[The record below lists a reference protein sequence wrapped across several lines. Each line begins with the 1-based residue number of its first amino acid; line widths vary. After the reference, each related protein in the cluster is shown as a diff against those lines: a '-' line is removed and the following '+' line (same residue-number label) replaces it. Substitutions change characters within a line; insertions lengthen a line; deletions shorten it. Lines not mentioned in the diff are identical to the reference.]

1 MKALSAEDMRLLDAR
16 TIQEEGISG
25 ERLMKTAGAALAS
38 AILRYIAELS
48 GNGIE
53 VKEIVF
59 LAGKGNN
66 AGDAF
71 VAAKMLYDTHLY
83 KIHLLCMVR
92 EDSLSGDAL
101 TVFREMPSE
110 LKSRIKYTL
119 EKEDLITCD
128 LIIDGLLG
136 TGFRGEL
143 RGDYGKWIASA
154 NNSSCHIV
162 AIDLPSGM
170 EANTGKSASS
180 AIHADLTVTMA
191 NPKKGML
198 TEEGAE
204 LCGRIRVMDIGIPER
219 FEKDITEGKE
229 CTTFSDVKHHFKKE
243 KNNIHKN
250 SRGHVLVAGGCSLY
264 CGAPLLAGESAL
276 RTGAGLV
283 SILIPEGTEIS
294 GSTPKA
300 LMIRHISGNREGFFD
315 SSSIEKASLSVEK
328 ADRIVIGPGMGTN
341 KDTLPFLEY
350 ILQQEKYVV
359 ADADALNL
367 LAQNISL
374 FKTKK
379 CTLILTP
386 HEGEMRRLEK
396 GFILDSTLSREER
409 VKKLA
414 EKTSSYV
421 IFKGLRTIVCTPDG
435 KCAVNLSGSPALAT
449 AGSGDV
455 LSGICGAI
463 LKKDE
468 DIFSSLRAAVFLHGL
483 AGEMANPSG
492 SRGVIADDLIGMIAP
507 AMRQINPKA

>member
-1 MKALSAEDMRLLDAR
+1 MKAISAEDMRLLDSR

-25 ERLMKTAGAALAS
+25 EKLMKTAGILLAS
-38 AILRYIAELS
+38 AILQYIEELS
-48 GNGIE
+48 GNGIN
-53 VKEIVF
+53 VRHIVF

-71 VAAKMLYDTHLY
+71 VAAKMLYDTRLY
-83 KIHLLCMVR
+83 QISLHCMVK

-101 TVFREMPSE
+101 TVFQEMPSD
-110 LKSRIKYTL
+110 LKNRIKYSL
-119 EKEDLITCD
+119 EKEDLINCD

-143 RGDYGKWIASA
+143 RGDYGKWIAEA
-154 NNSSCHIV
+154 NHSGCHIV

-170 EANTGKSASS
+170 EADTGKSASE

-219 FEKDITEGKE
+219 LEKDIAESRE
-229 CTTFSDVKHHFKKE
+229 CTTFSDVKHHFEKE

-283 SILIPEGTEIS
+283 SILVPEGTEIF
-294 GSTPKA
+294 GNTPKA
-300 LMIRHISGNREGFFD
+300 LMIRHISGNREGFFN
-315 SSSIEKASLSVEK
+315 SSSIEEAYPAVEK
-328 ADRIVIGPGMGTN
+328 ADSIVIGPGMGLHRES
-341 KDTLPFLEY
+341 LPFLEY

-367 LAQNISL
+367 LAQDIQL
-374 FKTKK
+374 FNTKK

-396 GFILDSTLSREER
+396 AFSLASTLPREER
-409 VKKLA
+409 VRNMA
-414 EKTSSYV
+414 EKTSAYI
-421 IFKGLRTIVCTPDG
+421 IFKGIRTIVCTPEG
-435 KCAVNLSGSPALAT
+435 KQAVNLSGCPALAT

-455 LSGICGAI
+455 LAGICGAM
-463 LKKDE
+463 LKKDK
-468 DIFSSLRAAVFLHGL
+468 DIFSSLRASVFLHGL
-483 AGEMANPSG
+483 TGEMANPTG
-492 SRGVIADDLIGMIAP
+492 SRGVIADDLLTMTAP
-507 AMRQINPKA
+507 AMRKINPKA